1 MIDALITERTQTGR
15 KNKTAKGGYAYGSP
29 AFGMM
34 SDENK
39 ELTPNLKE
47 QEAIEI
53 IRKHRRSGK
62 SFDRI
67 AQFLNGQGIQTK
79 RGRKWLG
86 RTVYNVYQKIEVK

>member
-15 KNKTAKGGYAYGSP
+15 KNKAAKGGYAYGSP

-53 IRKHRRSGK
+53 IRDH
-62 SFDRI
+62 
-67 AQFLNGQGIQTK
+67 
-79 RGRKWLG
+79 
-86 RTVYNVYQKIEVK
+86 